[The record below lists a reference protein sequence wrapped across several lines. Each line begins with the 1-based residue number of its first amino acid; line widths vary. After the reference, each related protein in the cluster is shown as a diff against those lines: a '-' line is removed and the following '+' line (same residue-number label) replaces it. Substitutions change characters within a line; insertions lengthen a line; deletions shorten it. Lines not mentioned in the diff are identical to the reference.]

1 MSAHGIGST
10 QHIDQ
15 LDTLNQER
23 KTPSTAHANYLEQA
37 GDVTVVNTFLKVLS
51 LVLVLAVFVG
61 AGATYAVVQ
70 HYRDFR
76 PIVIRV
82 DSVGKAEA
90 VTYGEAT
97 YHPEEKELRY
107 FLSQWAQFY
116 YGRNRFTV
124 RQDFPKAFFFMDTKL
139 ASNVIASH
147 QQAKD
152 IEQFLANSAAPNTYI
167 EVTQITL
174 DHLSQPPYVGTIE
187 FTAKQVAP
195 YSDDVVSS
203 SHYTTNV
210 QFTIRPDVPNNVIT
224 VNPLGFTIV
233 AFHDQQAF
241 N

>member
-1 MSAHGIGST
+1 MSAHGIGT
-10 QHIDQ
+10 AHHIDQ
-15 LDTLNQER
+15 LDALQRER
-23 KTPSTAHANYLEQA
+23 KNPSTAHGNYLEQA
-37 GDVTVVNTFLKVLS
+37 GDLAVVNTFLKVLS
-51 LVLVLAVFVG
+51 LVLVLAVLAG
-61 AGATYAVVQ
+61 AGATYRVVE

-76 PIVIRV
+76 PIVVRV

-90 VTYGEAT
+90 VAYGEAT

-116 YGRNRFTV
+116 YARNRFTV
-124 RQDFPKAFFFMDTKL
+124 RQDFPKAFFFMDTSL
-139 ASNVIASH
+139 AGNVINSH

-152 IEQFLANSAAPNTYI
+152 IEQFLANPAAPNTYI

-174 DHLSQPPYVGTIE
+174 DHLSQPPYSGTIE
-187 FTAKQVAP
+187 FTAKQVSP
-195 YSDDVVSS
+195 NSEDVVSS
-203 SHYTTNV
+203 SRYTASV
-210 QFTIRPDVPNNVIT
+210 QFIVRPDVPNNVIT